1 MSPVVKGRA
10 TGPKRELR
18 SWVAPSFELVES
30 KLRPPPARP
39 GIVARTALVEHLLA
53 PSAAPIVCVV
63 APPGYGK
70 TTLLAQWAQ
79 RKGRR
84 VGWVTADAR
93 DNDPAVLLTYLAV
106 ALDRVEP
113 LDPEILSTLASPGG
127 FVAATV
133 VPRLAAAVSAMTEP
147 VAVVLDHVEMLH
159 NRHCL
164 DAVAELAMQLPVGSQ
179 LALAS
184 RTTPPLPL
192 PRLRVQ
198 GRVMELGVAEL
209 AMDLREARALLEEVR
224 VEVADEQ
231 VAELH
236 RRTEGWPVGL
246 YLAALALQADAG
258 IEDPRGVG
266 AAFSGEDW
274 LVADYLWSELLSRL
288 PAGRVSFL
296 TRTAVLDRMCGPMC
310 DAVLDTSG
318 SARMLESLAES
329 NLLLVPLDRRREWYR
344 YHHLFRDLLGAE
356 LERREPKLVPR
367 LHLRAAAWCEA
378 NGLEETAIDHA
389 QAAGDADRVARLVLA
404 QMQPVWASGRID
416 TVLQWMQWFEGK
428 QLIERY
434 PAVAAH
440 GALIFALLGRPVK
453 AEVWAEAAERASPK
467 GRLADGSTMESYL
480 AYLRAILC
488 RNGIEAMRRD
498 ARIAWEGLSP
508 SSPYR
513 ATMLHTEALSFLL
526 EGDPDQADPI
536 LAHAFDAAT
545 ETGALPLAAVVL
557 AERCIVAAGH
567 DDWAQTQ
574 TLADQALKII
584 QGGAFDAY
592 WTSALVYA
600 WAARVALHR
609 GDVTAAREHLSGAAR
624 LRPLLTQALPVVS
637 VQALL
642 ELARAYIALADPAGA
657 RAVITQADDIF
668 QRRPDLGMLPAQA
681 DELRAQLDTMRRA
694 GVGVSSLTTAELR
707 LLPLLATHLSFR
719 EIGERLYVSQHTI
732 KSQARSIYRKLGA
745 SSRSDAVQAARQLG
759 LGR

>member
-1 MSPVVKGRA
+1 
-10 TGPKRELR
+10 
-18 SWVAPSFELVES
+18 
-30 KLRPPPARP
+30 
-39 GIVARTALVEHLLA
+39 VARTALVEHLLA

-434 PAVAAH
+434 PAVAVH

-745 SSRSDAVQAARQLG
+745 SSRSHAVQAARQLG

>member
-1 MSPVVKGRA
+1 
-10 TGPKRELR
+10 
-18 SWVAPSFELVES
+18 
-30 KLRPPPARP
+30 
-39 GIVARTALVEHLLA
+39 VARTALVEHLLA